1 MNKFKLQI
9 IPMLSKNQLGFL
21 YMFLSVCTFSI
32 MDLIVKWSGD
42 YPTGQVMFFRGFFG
56 IIPTFFLIPRERIKT
71 FYKTKRPKE
80 HFFRCI
86 MGLMALVAIFIALRK
101 LPLAIVVSLSF
112 SAPLFIT
119 ILSIF
124 LLSEKVG
131 IYRWL
136 AVLIG
141 FVGVIII
148 TEPGIEEMN
157 YLYLLPIIF
166 CVGMSFVTI
175 TIRKLSSTEPI
186 WLISIFF
193 SIMILIASLMT
204 IPFGWVMPNFHD
216 FILLSLV
223 GIMGGSAN
231 LFLTQSY
238 KLSEVSLVAPLKYL
252 SLIFAIIFGYLIWNE
267 VPTTKTLIG
276 ASLVVSA
283 SLIIF
288 RREIYHKEKIP
299 SATRHE

>member
-1 MNKFKLQI
+1 
-9 IPMLSKNQLGFL
+9 
-21 YMFLSVCTFSI
+21 MFLSVCTFSI
-32 MDLIVKWSGD
+32 MDLLVKWSGD
-42 YPTGQVMFFRGFFG
+42 YTTGQVMFFRGFFG
-56 IIPTFFLIPRERIKT
+56 ILPTYFLIPKDRLKT
-71 FYKTKRPKE
+71 FYRTKRFKE

-86 MGLMALVAIFIALRK
+86 MGLMALIAIVVALRE
-101 LPLAIVVSLSF
+101 LPLAVVVSLSYA
-112 SAPLFIT
+112 APLFIT

-131 IYRWL
+131 IFRWI

-141 FVGVIII
+141 FIGVVVIS
-148 TEPGIEEMN
+148 EPGFKEMN
-157 YLYLLPIIF
+157 YLYFLPLVF
-166 CVGMSFVTI
+166 CIGMAFVTI
-175 TIRKLSSTEPI
+175 TIRKLSTTEPI

-193 SIMILIASLMT
+193 SITILIASLTT
-204 IPFGWVMPNFHD
+204 IPFGWVMPTFKD
-216 FILLSLV
+216 FTLLALIGV
-223 GIMGGSAN
+223 TGGSAN

-267 VPTTKTLIG
+267 IPSLKTLIG
-276 ASLVVSA
+276 ASLVVLA

-299 SATRHE
+299 STTRHE

>member
-1 MNKFKLQI
+1 
-9 IPMLSKNQLGFL
+9 MLSKNQLGFL

-124 LLSEKVG
+124 LLSENVG